1 MARESD
7 GGGGR
12 ALGYTDVLDIL
23 EIVDGAGE
31 ECEVVVDAGDFH
43 LRFVKEAAGGGPAP
57 AGTFGAEASPTDAP
71 TRRTL
76 P

>member
-1 MARESD
+1 MARGSD
-7 GGGGR
+7 GGGGGR

-31 ECEVVVDAGDFH
+31 KCEVVVDAGDFR
-43 LRFVKEAAGGGPAP
+43 LRFVKEATPA
-57 AGTFGAEASPTDAP
+57 DAP
-71 TRRTL
+71 TRGTL